1 MAGGD
6 WRASVNEFRSP
17 RTVAARR
24 GPGIEGGVLSGWA
37 TVGSGHPQQRRAER
51 RSSPDDPRPC
61 TNVETKARCED
72 LEALAERARAAG
84 GRYEGRLDQVDT
96 YFAVEDG
103 RLKLRE
109 QARHAPDGGV
119 ETTAELIGY
128 RRPDQRAA
136 RISEY
141 TRVPVA
147 DGGVTRAELGARHGV
162 RGTVVKRRQLWLL
175 DATRIHLD
183 DVDGLGSF
191 VELETVFEGETEPAA
206 RVEHERVLGLLGIRP
221 ESAIPDSYVDLA

>member
-1 MAGGD
+1 MG
-6 WRASVNEFRSP
+6 RA
-17 RTVAARR
+17 
-24 GPGIEGGVLSGWA
+24 
-37 TVGSGHPQQRRAER
+37 VGSGHPQGRRAER
-51 RSSPDDPRPC
+51 RSSAGDPPS

-72 LEALAERARAAG
+72 LEALAQRARAAG
-84 GRYEGRLDQVDT
+84 ARYEGRLDQVDT

-119 ETTAELIGY
+119 ETTAELIDY
-128 RRPDQRAA
+128 RRPDESAA
-136 RISEY
+136 RVSGY

-162 RGTVVKRRQLWLL
+162 RGTVVKRRLLWLL

-183 DVDGLGSF
+183 DVEGLGSF

-206 RVEHERVLGLLGIRP
+206 RAEHERVLALLGIRR
-221 ESAIPDSYVDLA
+221 ESAIPGSYIDLA